1 MHKWRPSKGKV
12 PPGAYIVLVLVATQ
26 HGEEVLFHDAFNMMQ
41 ALVPSRLLCYH
52 SAYPDVVAGVASML
66 QAFGNSKDV
75 SGRGNGMNWLR
86 RAALLER
93 RKKDTRGL
101 EASIK
106 WSHV

>member
-1 MHKWRPSKGKV
+1 MATEQREGSSGCL
-12 PPGAYIVLVLVATQ
+12 VLALVATQ
-26 HGEEVLFHDAFNMMQ
+26 HGEEVLFHDAFSIIQ

-66 QAFGNSKDV
+66 QAFENSKDV
-75 SGRGNGMNWLR
+75 SGRGNGMNWLH

-93 RKKDTRGL
+93 RKKDARGSR
-101 EASIK
+101 ASIK